1 MIGVFTLYQPLYWFS
16 SLLHVLSLN
25 ITVRNNHG
33 NFLCVVSI
41 AIFNVFITGLFSTRS
56 ETLSRYLSNTRFSVF
71 TSRET
76 SRLYPCGSRRDKC
89 LCTRAFFR
97 CWKLNKGLNCR
108 KKRFHVW
115 RCLIPQTYSQ
125 FYWEEI

>member
-56 ETLSRYLSNTRFSVF
+56 ETVSVATYRTLVF
-71 TSRET
+71 LY
-76 SRLYPCGSRRDKC
+76 SRLARQVAYIHAVAAEINVCV
-89 LCTRAFFR
+89 RAPFLGVESLT
-97 CWKLNKGLNCR
+97 KD
-108 KKRFHVW
+108 
-115 RCLIPQTYSQ
+115 
-125 FYWEEI
+125 